1 MNDKVS
7 KTMSRVTIETLEQ
20 LAYIFSSPSE
30 EIDMLTPNSMV
41 ASIPFSGP
49 FSGRLMMKI
58 ATLPVLELV
67 ANMLGIDENE
77 IDSEQKSDAIKETLN
92 ILCGNILPEIAGNQ
106 DIFNIK
112 TPHIISKEELIESEN
127 EEAFAATTL
136 SIDDEM
142 CSIYLF
148 VDSDIPEGSLV

>member
-7 KTMSRVTIETLEQ
+7 KTMSRVAIETLEQ
-20 LAYIFSSPSE
+20 LAYIFSSPSD
-30 EIDMLTPNSMV
+30 EIDMLTPNATV
-41 ASIPFSGP
+41 ASVPFSGP

-77 IDSEQKSDAIKETLN
+77 IDSEQKFDAVKEILN
-92 ILCGNILPEIAGNQ
+92 ILCGNLLPEIAGNQ

-112 TPHIISKEELIESEN
+112 IPYIISKEELIESEN
-127 EEAFAATTL
+127 EEVFAATTL